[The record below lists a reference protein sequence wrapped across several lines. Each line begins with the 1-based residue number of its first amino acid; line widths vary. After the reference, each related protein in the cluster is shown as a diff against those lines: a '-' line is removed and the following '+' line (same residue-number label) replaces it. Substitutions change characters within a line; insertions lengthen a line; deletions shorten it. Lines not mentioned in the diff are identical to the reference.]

1 VRILSPPL
9 DKSLADAVSAL
20 MTLGFK
26 QSDALTAAKAA
37 QAMLGAEASVEEL
50 IRASLKK

>member
-1 VRILSPPL
+1 L

-20 MTLGFK
+20 TTLGFK
-26 QSDALTAAKAA
+26 QADAFTAVKAA
-37 QAMLGAEASVEEL
+37 QAMLGPEASAEEL